1 MYIPRLSSDKKN
13 LPASTG
19 DRSKRQGFYPW
30 AGKIPWRRKQQH
42 TPVFLPGKPH
52 GQRRWVGH
60 TQSTGLQR
68 AGHDW
73 AGTLT
78 QKHTHKCKYLTEVL
92 ILNIFASMGT

>member
-1 MYIPRLSSDKKN
+1 M
-13 LPASTG
+13 
-19 DRSKRQGFYPW
+19 
-30 AGKIPWRRKQQH
+30 
-42 TPVFLPGKPH
+42 
-52 GQRRWVGH
+52 GH